1 VGTEIYWIEKF
12 GRGRLGTMARPLG
25 GSLLEGQISS
35 WKQANVSIVVSALT
49 DHEMT
54 ELELLREPELCLS
67 YGIEFVRFP
76 IADRGLPHS
85 IAEWTHFIENLS
97 DQIRDQKAVVI
108 HCRMGIGRSSMIA
121 LSVMI
126 ALGMGLNDALEAM
139 IFAQRRPIPDTAEQ
153 LEWVANFAR
162 LRGEVI

>member
-1 VGTEIYWIEKF
+1 MDSEIYWIEKF
-12 GRGRLGTMARPLG
+12 ERGRLGTMARPSG
-25 GSLLEGQISS
+25 GSLLEGEIKS
-35 WKQANVSIVVSALT
+35 WNQANVSIVVSALT
-49 DHEMT
+49 DQEMT
-54 ELELLREPELCLS
+54 ELELSREPELCLAH
-67 YGIEFVRFP
+67 GIEFVRFP

-85 IAEWTHFIENLS
+85 MEDWTQFIENLS
-97 DQIRDQKAVVI
+97 VRILERKPVVI

-139 IFAQRRPIPDTAEQ
+139 ILAQRRPIPDTAEQ